1 MNPANL
7 TDTNTNNLVVR
18 PLPPDQI
25 SPRAVILR
33 IMLLKGVF
41 QRNWKLILL
50 ITLTGGIIGFIVD
63 RTKSRK
69 PTYNAAILF
78 NLGGGSGS
86 NSFGDLG
93 ALAGAFGLGNSAP
106 DASIFTGENFLIY
119 AKSRPVLEKTLM
131 KTVNI
136 HNHDTLL
143 VDYYINHSGIR
154 DKEWEDNDTL
164 RTVQF
169 GRAKKPEEYN
179 KNEIN
184 ASAQIIARI
193 ATEMSV
199 SLPERKSTFTQLKAA
214 MEDEMLAKTF
224 VETHLKTIEEDY
236 RRKQTKKTSD
246 MLAVLE
252 YRADSL
258 KGQLYGTESR
268 LAQYRD
274 QNQQV
279 VVASGVIS
287 ENRLTRNTAFL
298 QTQYYQALQ
307 SVESMR
313 LSLMREAPL
322 FTIIEPVALPLY
334 KDVASAVAM
343 QIGLIVGLL
352 LSLLTVFLRETYR
365 TVMREG

>member
-1 MNPANL
+1 MNPPNL
-7 TDTNTNNLVVR
+7 TDTSTNNLVVR

-25 SPRAVILR
+25 SPKAVILR
-33 IMLLKGVF
+33 IMQLKSVF
-41 QRNWKLILL
+41 QRNWKLLLL
-50 ITLTGGIIGFIVD
+50 ITLTGGIIGFIID
-63 RTKSRK
+63 RTKARK

-78 NLGGGSGS
+78 NLGGTST

-119 AKSRPVLEKTLM
+119 AKSRPVLEQTLM

-143 VDYYINHSGIR
+143 IDYYIVHSGIL

-164 RTVQF
+164 RTVRF
-169 GRAKKPEEYN
+169 SVAKKPTEYN

-199 SLPERKSTFTQLKAA
+199 SVPERKSSFTQLKAA
-214 MEDEMLAKTF
+214 MEDEMLSKTF

-236 RRKQTKKTSD
+236 KRKQTKKTSD

-258 KGQLYGTESR
+258 KSQLYGTEAK

-279 VVASGVIS
+279 IVASGVIA
-287 ENRLTRNTAFL
+287 ENRMTRNTTFL

-343 QIGLIVGLL
+343 QIGLILGLL
-352 LSLLTVFLRETYR
+352 ISLLAVFLRETYR